1 MNLLH
6 YPELLGIIP
15 CGLLLAWF
23 MILRPQMWLISFL
36 CVLPWF
42 LTDTGAGISAAE
54 AGVGA
59 FFSVT
64 VIGWMIW
71 RMATSQEPL
80 IKSWFDWLLT
90 FFVGITFLNIIVAL
104 ANDVEPMTW
113 FSEWS
118 LFVLMLYY
126 FPFRDVWGWDEPGR
140 KRFLFFSALSTIAMS
155 ALTVYTY
162 KKNLSNTAA
171 FAYQIWS
178 SRSALLGPIHL
189 LALVAAIATWF
200 ETQHRKHRLFILL
213 VTAAN
218 AVALVLTFTR
228 TLWVMFFVCLAI
240 IIVFLRWQQTFR
252 LFATLVTASLLV
264 YGGLMMWNPKIAD
277 IVLTVAKNRL
287 TSSTQLSGGD
297 RSFETR
303 LNEASDA
310 IDEIE
315 QYPLGGAGMRAR
327 FTTWDPIHMA
337 TNRAAFIHIG
347 YIALPYKLG
356 IPIALVMYAILLV
369 FTGTV
374 LRLGIDAFRRVQQ
387 PMVRAMSVAM
397 VAFLPALFVNI
408 FMTGFFDQ
416 RWGNV
421 MFALMFAFVGIAKH
435 SPLVH
440 PPSRS

>member
-1 MNLLH
+1 MNLLYH
-6 YPELLGIIP
+6 PELLIIIP

-23 MILRPQMWLISFL
+23 MILRPQMWLTSFL
-36 CVLPWF
+36 FVLPWF

-71 RMATSQEPL
+71 RMATSKEPMV
-80 IKSWFDWLLT
+80 KSWFDWLLL
-90 FFVGITFLNIIVAL
+90 FFVGITLLNIIVAL
-104 ANDVEPMTW
+104 ANDVEPLTW

-126 FPFRDVWGWDEPGR
+126 FPFRDVWGWDESGR
-140 KRFLFFSALSTIAMS
+140 MGFLFVSALSTIAMS
-155 ALTVYTY
+155 ALTIYTY

-189 LALVAAIATWF
+189 LALVTAIATWF
-200 ETQHRKHRLFILL
+200 ETRRRIHRLVMLL
-213 VTAAN
+213 VIAAN
-218 AVALVLTFTR
+218 GIALILTFTR

-240 IIVFLRWQQTFR
+240 IVIFLRWQQAMR
-252 LFATLVTASLLV
+252 LFITLALASVAV
-264 YGGLMMWNPKIAD
+264 YLGLMMWNPKIAD
-277 IVLTVAKNRL
+277 IALTVAKNRL
-287 TSSTQLSGGD
+287 TSSTQVKGGD

-303 LNEASDA
+303 LNEARDA
-310 IDEIE
+310 II
-315 QYPLGGAGMRAR
+315 QIQQFPLGGSGMRAR
-327 FTTWDPIHMA
+327 FSTWDPIHMA

-356 IPIALVMYAILLV
+356 IPIALVMYAILLL

-374 LRLGIDAFRRVQQ
+374 FRIGTDALRRVQA
-387 PMVRAMSVAM
+387 PMVRAMSIAM
-397 VAFLPALFVNI
+397 VAFLPALFINI

-421 MFALMFAFVGIAKH
+421 MFALMFAFVGIARH

-440 PPSRS
+440 SSSRT